1 MSATEATRWA
11 EGKREKLE
19 RYAKGEVGEWAAKA
33 RDVCL
38 PGVPVAAI
46 LGFMANGSRNENTT
60 GWIRGDQRERDE
72 ALVLG
77 RKPLGGDPRRGYG
90 HVGSDDLHEL
100 GPGGVE
106 GGHCPTA
113 VAADPE
119 CPWVTLAGSAE
130 VRKVLGR
137 PGVTGAAWHG
147 AVADQ
152 VVIGVANLS
161 RHLRAVRRRLPPPL
175 QWAEGKPVT
184 GWRYA
189 LAMMTWS
196 AGGLAA
202 SHVTAYAGELAPL
215 REVERWGRFLVLAG
229 AVDDPRAKH
238 RADEYSANRTE
249 QKRAA
254 GIVALE
260 FTREGEHARRFFDDG
275 LGDATRARVRARLA
289 EVSQDND

>member
-196 AGGLAA
+196 AGGRGAEHVNHHAERLAA
-202 SHVTAYAGELAPL
+202 LHEG
-215 REVERWGRFLVLAG
+215 ERWAEFCRLA
-229 AVDDPRAKH
+229 AAEDDRGSRH
-238 RADEYSANRTE
+238 RQDEYSALRTA
-249 QKRAA
+249 QKIEGAALAAPLLPEPWALAWLREDGFRDDAERAE
-254 GIVALE
+254 VY
-260 FTREGEHARRFFDDG
+260 
-275 LGDATRARVRARLA
+275 ARLA
-289 EVSQDND
+289 EVA